1 MCLLVQVIRHLD
13 AALLEQPGTYRL
25 QAQLTEAAAGLL
37 EVAEGR
43 VQTWVKFLL
52 DQEAA
57 PGGLKPVKPWI
68 CAQCLAEASSGD
80 DHHETLI

>member
-1 MCLLVQVIRHLD
+1 MIDITHASLQVIFGCSLLVQVIRHLD
-13 AALLEQPGTYRL
+13 TALMEQPGTYRL
-25 QAQLTEAAAGLL
+25 QAQLTETAAGLL

-57 PGGLKPVKPWI
+57 PGG
-68 CAQCLAEASSGD
+68 
-80 DHHETLI
+80 

>member
-1 MCLLVQVIRHLD
+1 MKGTAHANLLVVPMVCLLVQVIQHLD
-13 AALLEQPGTYRL
+13 AALMEQPGTYKL

-43 VQTWVKFLL
+43 VQTWIKFLL

-57 PGGLKPVKPWI
+57 PGK
-68 CAQCLAEASSGD
+68 
-80 DHHETLI
+80 